1 MSRETHGRIPSVDE
15 IMKTAPAVESC
26 ALYGRPSTL
35 AAARVVVDEVR
46 RGRGEGA
53 MPSAEQFGERVSAHA
68 TAMAMPHLKHVFNMT
83 GVVLHT
89 NLGRAVLA
97 EEAIAAAADAM
108 RHPVS
113 LEFDLDSGQRGER
126 DDHVRDLICELTGA
140 ADATVVNNNAA
151 ALFLVL
157 NTLAHRRETI
167 VSRGEL
173 IEIGGSFRLPAI
185 MERAETILHE
195 VGTTNRTHAGDY
207 ASAIN
212 EQTGLL
218 LKVHTSNYVIR
229 GFTTAVGTSDM
240 ACIAQQAKLPS
251 VYDMGSGILL
261 GLERFGLAHEPT
273 VSKILREGIDLV
285 TFSGDKLLGGPQAG
299 FIAGRKD
306 LIAAINR
313 NPMKRA
319 MRIDKMRVAAL
330 EATLRLYR
338 DPDRLAQRL
347 PTYRLIRRSCDEL
360 RDVARQLLSLARQQL
375 GAEFKVEISDCD
387 GEIGSGAMPTEKI
400 ASVGLAIRSTRGSGR
415 ALIELAA
422 ALRRLPI
429 PVIGRIESDALILD
443 MRCLEDVTAF
453 SMNFMQL
460 ARGGTDLDSRTLE

>member
-1 MSRETHGRIPSVDE
+1 MR
-15 IMKTAPAVESC
+15 TAPAAQSC
-26 ALYGRPSTL
+26 ALYGRPPTL
-35 AAARVVVDEVR
+35 AAARFVVDEVR
-46 RGRGEGA
+46 RNRGDSA
-53 MPSAEQFGERVSAHA
+53 MPSAEQFGARAFAHA
-68 TAMAMPHLKHVFNMT
+68 TARSMPHLKHVFNMT

-89 NLGRAVLA
+89 NLGRATLA
-97 EEAIAAAADAM
+97 EEAVAAAVDAM
-108 RHPVS
+108 RHPVA
-113 LEFDLDSGQRGER
+113 LEFDLESGERGER

-185 MERAETILHE
+185 MERAETILRE

-207 ASAIN
+207 ASAVN
-212 EQTGLL
+212 GQTGLL

-229 GFTTAVGTSDM
+229 GFATAVGVPDV
-240 ACIAQQAKLPS
+240 ARIAREAELPS

-261 GLERFGLAHEPT
+261 GLEKFGLLHEPT
-273 VSKILREGIDLV
+273 VSEILREGIDLV

-299 FIAGRKD
+299 FIAGRKE

-319 MRIDKMRVAAL
+319 MRLDKMRMAAL

-347 PTYRLIRRSCDEL
+347 PIYRLIGRSRDEL
-360 RDVARQLLSLARQQL
+360 RDVARQLLPLVGRQL
-375 GAEFKVEISDCD
+375 GAGFQVAVLDCD

-400 ASVGLAIRSTRGSGR
+400 ASAGLAIRSMQRSGR
-415 ALIELAA
+415 ALIELSA
-422 ALRRLPI
+422 ALRRLPV
-429 PVIGRIESDALILD
+429 PVVGRIESDALVLD
-443 MRCLEDVTAF
+443 VRCLEDVAAF
-453 SMNFMQL
+453 SANFMQL
-460 ARGGTDLDSRTLE
+460 TPCSDAGADADSGTLK